1 VGSGRFSAPYS
12 NYIGVMKMKKINCL
26 KKLSPQNE
34 GGLAFWL
41 TAPTF
46 GYLLLVMLVPF
57 CWAIY
62 ISLTD
67 KKIGTDAHFIW
78 LGNYWELI
86 TDSLFLKALLNTII
100 FTVFAVIFKVVF
112 GMIMALVLN
121 EDIKARSFFR
131 ALLILPWTIPTLVSV
146 YTWQWLYSDV
156 GGALN
161 YILLYLGIIKQQ
173 VGWLSTPLM
182 AMISVII
189 VNVWRGTPFLGIS
202 VLAGL
207 QTVDEGLYEA
217 AKIDGANMFQQFW
230 HITMASVKNIV
241 ILSSIIT
248 TIWTLSDFEIIWLL
262 TRGGPANGTQVI
274 STLSYTC
281 GFLNLDLSKAIA
293 ISIFIFPLLIL
304 LVHYT
309 TKKTLDLEV

>member
-1 VGSGRFSAPYS
+1 MEKS
-12 NYIGVMKMKKINCL
+12 NFL

-41 TAPTF
+41 TTPTF
-46 GYLLLVMLVPF
+46 GYLLLVMLAPF

-67 KKIGTDAHFIW
+67 KKIGTVANFIG
-78 LGNYWELI
+78 LKNYWELV

-121 EDIKARSFFR
+121 EDIKARNFFR
-131 ALLILPWTIPTLVSV
+131 ALLVLPWTIPTLVSV

-161 YILLYLGIIKQQ
+161 YILLHLGIIEQP

-202 VLAGL
+202 ILAGL
-207 QTVDEGLYEA
+207 QTVDVGLYEA

-230 HITMASVKNIV
+230 HITMPSVKNIV

-248 TIWTLSDFEIIWLL
+248 TIWTLSDFDIIWLL
-262 TRGGPANGTQVI
+262 TRGGPADGTQVI
-274 STLSYTC
+274 STLSYTY
-281 GFLNLDLSKAIA
+281 GFLNFDLGKAIA

-309 TKKTLDLEV
+309 TKKTLESEV